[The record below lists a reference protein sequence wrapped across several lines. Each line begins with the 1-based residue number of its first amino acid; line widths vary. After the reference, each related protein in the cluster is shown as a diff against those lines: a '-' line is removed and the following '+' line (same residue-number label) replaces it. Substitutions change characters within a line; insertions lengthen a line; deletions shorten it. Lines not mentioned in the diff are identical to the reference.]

1 MEIQPELLLR
11 TYAAGIF
18 PMAERRDSPGLF
30 WVDPELR
37 GILPL
42 DKFHIPKRLQRT
54 LQRHPFRVTS
64 DTAFEAVIRACAA
77 PSAERP
83 DTWINDAIIKIYCTL
98 HRSGYAH
105 SVECW
110 QEDNLVGGLYGVALG
125 AAFFGESMFSR
136 EKDASKVALVHL
148 VKRLRGGGFT
158 LLDIQFITDHLR
170 QFGAVEIPRAEF
182 HTHLTKALQRSG
194 QFHPGACSGRLA
206 FA

>member
-54 LQRHPFRVTS
+54 LQKHPFRVTS

-98 HRSGYAH
+98 HRGGYAH

-110 QEDNLVGGLYGVALG
+110 QKDTLVGGLYGVALG

-182 HTHLTKALQRSG
+182 HAHLTEALQGSG
-194 QFHPGACSGRLA
+194 LFHPGHVRVG
-206 FA
+206 

>member
-18 PMAERRDSPGLF
+18 PMAERRDSAGLF

-42 DKFHIPKRLQRT
+42 DEFHVPKRLQRT
-54 LQRHPFRVTS
+54 LQKHPFRVTF
-64 DTAFEAVIRACAA
+64 DTTFEAVIRACAE

-83 DTWINDAIIKIYCTL
+83 DTWINDAIIEIYCAL
-98 HRSGYAH
+98 HRGGYAH

-110 QEDNLVGGLYGVALG
+110 QDEALVGGLYGVALG
-125 AAFFGESMFSR
+125 GVFFGESMFSR

-148 VKRLRGGGFT
+148 VERLRAGGFT
-158 LLDIQFITDHLR
+158 LLDVQFVTDHLR

-182 HTHLTKALQRSG
+182 HAHLTEALKKSG
-194 QFHPGACSGRLA
+194 RFHPDADVRAG
-206 FA
+206 